1 MTRQEKPEGVYKFT
15 SATADSN
22 GLFLLVFEVIAI
34 FVLYCITADYG
45 INQFRLKNIT
55 MRIHENKHGI
65 HFYAT
70 DSNRFTLPH
79 AGVLVARAGGKTPP
93 DIAPKYLY
101 CSKVT

>member
-22 GLFLLVFEVIAI
+22 GLFLFVFEVVAI
-34 FVLYCITADYG
+34 FVLYCIKADYC
-45 INQFRLKNIT
+45 INHFCLT
-55 MRIHENKHGI
+55 VGIHENKHGI

-93 DIAPKYLY
+93 DKTGQKLRNIYTVAK
-101 CSKVT
+101 

>member
-22 GLFLLVFEVIAI
+22 GLFLFVFEVVAI

-45 INQFRLKNIT
+45 INQFCLT
-55 MRIHENKHGI
+55 VGIHGNKHEI

-93 DIAPKYLY
+93 DMTRQKLRNIYTVAK
-101 CSKVT
+101 